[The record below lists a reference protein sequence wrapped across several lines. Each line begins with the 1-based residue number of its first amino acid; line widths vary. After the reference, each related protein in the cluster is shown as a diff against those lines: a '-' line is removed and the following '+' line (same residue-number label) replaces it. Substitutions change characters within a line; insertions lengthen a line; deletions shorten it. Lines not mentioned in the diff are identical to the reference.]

1 MMIINGNYRSC
12 SVHAWRG
19 SLHGRRLL
27 PQHRWVS
34 LGFLPSAHFYRF
46 ARSRN
51 RCAAGM
57 TGCAQ
62 SKHSGSTIA
71 MSHLFRKDLCKVSL
85 VINYDL
91 PVALLESTIGLQ
103 IRAVWGWEIWDWQ
116 WGKHGELPPSD
127 WSKRPIW
134 SKGCCH
140 QFRDKQR
147 CEDHDAC
154 QQARNAHPGTS
165 RRKEWYDYL
174 NVLILMLVQECSSL
188 RMIGTYWDI
197 HGHSI
202 IFELPESTSHSCFN
216 LSVFLLFLTLSLL
229 SRGTCFGTF
238 VLG

>member
-1 MMIINGNYRSC
+1 MHGGVRCMVDSC
-12 SVHAWRG
+12 Y
-19 SLHGRRLL
+19 
-27 PQHRWVS
+27 
-34 LGFLPSAHFYRF
+34 PS
-46 ARSRN
+46 
-51 RCAAGM
+51 
-57 TGCAQ
+57 TGEFR
-62 SKHSGSTIA
+62 SGSSRVLISTDLLARGIDVQQA
-71 MSHLFRKDLCKVSL
+71 WPALKASIQGAPLRHLFRKDLCKVSL

-103 IRAVWGWEIWDWQ
+103 IRAVWGWEIWEGAADICWQ

-165 RRKEWYDYL
+165 RCKEWYDYW
-174 NVLILMLVQECSSL
+174 NVLILMLVQECSS
-188 RMIGTYWDI
+188 RMIGTYWGI